1 MWVNAIWPGAKPDN
15 AVRVP
20 VGLREHRKGV
30 GMCRDDP
37 HDPLRVDALTDPPER
52 SGRAWGGVAPQANN
66 DQLPRDRIR
75 KTNIPARRRY
85 ALYGPRLAMW
95 HLGLNADRDAI
106 A

>member
-1 MWVNAIWPGAKPDN
+1 VNAVLPGTKPDN

-20 VGLREHRKGV
+20 VRLLEHRKGV

-37 HDPLRVDALTDPPER
+37 HDPLRVNALTDPPER
-52 SGRAWGGVAPQANN
+52 SGRARGRVATQANN

-75 KTNIPARRRY
+75 KTNIPARRGY
-85 ALYGPRLAMW
+85 AFYSSRLALG
-95 HLGLNADRDAI
+95 HLGLNTDRDAI